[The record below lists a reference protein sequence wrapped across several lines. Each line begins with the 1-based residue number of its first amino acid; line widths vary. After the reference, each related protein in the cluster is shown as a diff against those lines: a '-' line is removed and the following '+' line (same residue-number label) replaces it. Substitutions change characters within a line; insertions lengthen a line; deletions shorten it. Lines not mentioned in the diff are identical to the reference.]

1 MSKPNRHKVPE
12 REPTLQ
18 KIYEKSAKGNSYNLK
33 SNPMQMR
40 MVFDPKLNVPTHEI
54 RTKESNT
61 QKPLLVSDSNL
72 RNMVSDSKLNVPT
85 HEVIV
90 NNVPTQK
97 PLLIDRRSTPHRY
110 LNSFLHPS
118 KKQVSKIRNYNQL
131 LEYLALPNNQKLD
144 PREFLQIHPND
155 LGKEVF
161 KDDFFEEVQDYNNR
175 KNLRIAAMKMKN
187 LKKLK
192 DPTQSLTRRKVL
204 EKYNKRG
211 GKKTR
216 KGHKGT
222 RKGKMKKR
230 SRSRKFIPK
239 HY

>member
-1 MSKPNRHKVPE
+1 MSNEPEVPE
-12 REPTLQ
+12 RNPTLQ
-18 KIYEKSAKGNSYNLK
+18 KIYDNRNKGNNSYNLK

-40 MVFDPKLNVPTHEI
+40 MVFDPKLNVPTREI

-72 RNMVSDSKLNVPT
+72 RNMVSDSNL
-85 HEVIV
+85 
-90 NNVPTQK
+90 NVPTQK

-131 LEYLALPNNQKLD
+131 LEYLALSNNQKLD
-144 PREFLQIHPND
+144 PRKFVQIHPND

-192 DPTQSLTRRKVL
+192 DPTQSLTRQKLL
-204 EKYNKRG
+204 EKNNKRG

-216 KGHKGT
+216 KGHKST
-222 RKGKMKKR
+222 RKGKKKKR
-230 SRSRKFIPK
+230 NRSGKFIPK

>member
-1 MSKPNRHKVPE
+1 MSKPNRPKVPE
-12 REPTLQ
+12 PVVEL
-18 KIYEKSAKGNSYNLK
+18 
-33 SNPMQMR
+33 
-40 MVFDPKLNVPTHEI
+40 EI
-54 RTKESNT
+54 IHSE
-61 QKPLLVSDSNL
+61 
-72 RNMVSDSKLNVPT
+72 SKLNNQ
-85 HEVIV
+85 V
-90 NNVPTQK
+90 NPYLKQLQSERLNPPKHLPERKNLPERKHPNSFQRNSNPSNK
-97 PLLIDRRSTPHRY
+97 YSQPNYIDRRSTPHRY

-155 LGKEVF
+155 LGEEVF

-192 DPTQSLTRRKVL
+192 EPTQSLTRRKLL
-204 EKYNKRG
+204 EKNNKRG

-216 KGHKGT
+216 KGHKST

>member
-1 MSKPNRHKVPE
+1 MSNEPEVPVRVVELDNIYSESELNNQANPYYLKHLQSE
-12 REPTLQ
+12 RLNPPKHPPKHSFQ
-18 KIYEKSAKGNSYNLK
+18 RN
-33 SNPMQMR
+33 SNP
-40 MVFDPKLNVPTHEI
+40 
-54 RTKESNT
+54 SNKYS
-61 QKPLLVSDSNL
+61 QPNY
-72 RNMVSDSKLNVPT
+72 M
-85 HEVIV
+85 
-90 NNVPTQK
+90 
-97 PLLIDRRSTPHRY
+97 DRRSTPHRY
-110 LNSFLHPS
+110 LNFFLHPS

-144 PREFLQIHPND
+144 PIEFLQIHPND

-187 LKKLK
+187 LKKQK
-192 DPTQSLTRRKVL
+192 EPKQSLTRRKNL
-204 EKYNKRG
+204 QDYIRKNNKIG

-216 KGHKGT
+216 KGHKST

-230 SRSRKFIPK
+230 NRSRKFIPK